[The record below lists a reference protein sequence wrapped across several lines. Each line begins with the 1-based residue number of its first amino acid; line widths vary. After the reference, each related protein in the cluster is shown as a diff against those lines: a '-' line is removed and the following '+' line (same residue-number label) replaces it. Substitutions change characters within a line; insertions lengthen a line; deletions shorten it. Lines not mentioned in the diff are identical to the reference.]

1 MTRGDIQLVRS
12 LHHKEGR
19 VEQGLFLAE
28 GEKLIKDILS
38 SDFVVQKIYSLDDDF
53 DMECAERVSPK
64 EMERL
69 SALKSA
75 NRAVAVVEIP
85 QYSLRQEDIV
95 DKLIIAL
102 DDVQN
107 PGNLGTIVRLAD
119 WFGIR
124 DIVCSPQCADIYNPK
139 VVQATMGAITRVRVH
154 YQPLVPFLESCDS
167 AIYGA
172 MLDGDNIYEQPLS
185 QEGVIVMGNE
195 GRGVSSEVAAL
206 LTRRLYIPPYP
217 ADGGGMES
225 LNVAISTSIIC
236 SEFRRRM

>member
-1 MTRGDIQLVRS
+1 MTRGDIQFVRS
-12 LHHKEGR
+12 LHNKEGR
-19 VEQGLFLAE
+19 TEHGLFLAE
-28 GEKLIKDILS
+28 GEKLIRDILS
-38 SDFVVQKIYSLDDDF
+38 SDFVVQKIYSLDGDF
-53 DMECAERVSPK
+53 DSQCTERVSPK

-75 NRAVAVVEIP
+75 NRAVAVVEMP
-85 QYSLRQEDIV
+85 EYQLGDIS
-95 DKLIIAL
+95 DRLIIAL

-124 DIVCSPQCADIYNPK
+124 DIVCSLGCADIYNPK

-154 YQPLVPFLESCDS
+154 YQPLVPFLEGCDS
-167 AIYGA
+167 VIYGA
-172 MLDGDNIYEQPLS
+172 MLDGDNIYEQTLS

-195 GRGVSSEVAAL
+195 GRGVSPEVAAL